1 MEQHDICAILDVFTE
16 GGPVCGHTGLFRGG
30 AAAMRA
36 AICECADDLR
46 EAEELLREGDTPE
59 VAVLILRR
67 VADECQQFARTTDI
81 AIRTGAARCANSSPS
96 SRSLPSAG
104 AQIPTSGFRG
114 A

>member
-1 MEQHDICAILDVFTE
+1 MDQHDICAILDAFTE
-16 GGPVCGHTGLFRGG
+16 DRVVCGSTGLFRGG
-30 AAAMRA
+30 AESMRA

-96 SRSLPSAG
+96 SRL
-104 AQIPTSGFRG
+104 
-114 A
+114 

>member
-1 MEQHDICAILDVFTE
+1 MDPHDICAVLDAFTE

-30 AAAMRA
+30 AAAMCA

-46 EAEELLREGDTPE
+46 EAEELLAEGDTPE

-81 AIRTGAARCANSSPS
+81 AIRTGAARRSEDALYAKAFGRPDTAGLDCTCA
-96 SRSLPSAG
+96 R
-104 AQIPTSGFRG
+104 
-114 A
+114 